1 VSKFILKLYP
11 SVFGNFILLKKKKI
25 NFDKKLLMSDLRE
38 DFAPS
43 TTNSDYETERGKP
56 MPDKNHSIIQG
67 RLMSK
72 LDQTYGDRYSILP
85 EITLDLPIRERVP
98 DLAIYSPLDFNP
110 DDNEVRMDELP
121 LCAIE
126 IISEMQ
132 PISVLMKKR
141 SEYFLAGIKS
151 YWLVMPSM
159 RSIYVFENLE
169 DFEIY
174 TYKDC
179 LIDKTLNIELDLGKI
194 FR

>member
-1 VSKFILKLYP
+1 MKE
-11 SVFGNFILLKKKKI
+11 KI
-25 NFDKKLLMSDLRE
+25 IMSDLRE
-38 DFAPS
+38 ELAPTLLV
-43 TTNSDYETERGKP
+43 TTSDYETERGKP

-67 RLMSK
+67 NLIFSLRLATK
-72 LDQTYGDRYSILP
+72 NRFSILP

-98 DLAIYSPLDFNP
+98 DLAIYEPLVFDP
-110 DDNEVRMDELP
+110 DNNEVRMDELP

-132 PISVLMKKR
+132 PTSVLMKKR

-159 RSIYVFENLE
+159 RSIYVFSNLE

-174 TYKDC
+174 TYKDR
-179 LIDKTLNIELDLGKI
+179 LIDKTLNIELDLSEI

>member
-1 VSKFILKLYP
+1 MILGLYP
-11 SVFGNFILLKKKKI
+11 SVFGNFILLLKKKI

-38 DFAPS
+38 DFAPI

-67 RLMSK
+67 NLIFSLRLATK
-72 LDQTYGDRYSILP
+72 NRFSILP

-98 DLAIYSPLDFNP
+98 DLAIYEPLIFDP
-110 DDNEVRMDELP
+110 DNNEVRMDEFP

-174 TYKDC
+174 TYKDR
-179 LIDKTLNIELDLGKI
+179 LIDKTLNIELDLGEI